1 MNGKTAQAYINDVKQ
16 QRKRER
22 EELEQQGPVYRI
34 FWVNP
39 ITSLMHTLPYVDVN
53 EGTGASAKR
62 WLFFDRSCPV
72 EQAHKAINDANDG
85 KLGVCERSR
94 FTTYL
99 VQRLR

>member
-1 MNGKTAQAYINDVKQ
+1 MDGKTAQAYINNVKQ

-62 WLFFDRSCPV
+62 WLFFDHSCPL
-72 EQAHKAINDANDG
+72 EQADKALDDANEG
-85 KLGVCERSR
+85 KLGVCERSM

>member
-1 MNGKTAQAYINDVKQ
+1 MDGKTAQAYINDVKQ

-53 EGTGASAKR
+53 ESKGRSAR
-62 WLFFDRSCPV
+62 LWLFFDHSCPL
-72 EQAHKAINDANDG
+72 EQVDAALDDANAG
-85 KLGVCERSR
+85 KLGVCEKTF

-99 VQRLR
+99 VKRLR